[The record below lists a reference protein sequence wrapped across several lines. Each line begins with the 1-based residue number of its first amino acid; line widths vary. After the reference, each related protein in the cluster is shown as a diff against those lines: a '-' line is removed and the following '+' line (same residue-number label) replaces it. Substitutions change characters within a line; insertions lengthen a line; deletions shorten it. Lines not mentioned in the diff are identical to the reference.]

1 MKTIFAE
8 SFEEQPLWWQDAAPV
23 GISDVERSGETDVL
37 IVGSGYA
44 GLSCALSLS
53 NSGMDVT
60 VVDAEKCGMGASTRN
75 AGFLSGRAGVSKQI
89 DLQAAVGEKHA
100 AEILNEADEAY
111 ESLKTLVEGEHI
123 HCHLEQVG
131 RFVGAHTPKAF
142 EKLSLKVDEYNCDG
156 LNRYRMIS
164 RQEQREYAN
173 SDYWYGG
180 MLTQNAGLIHPSL
193 YHQGL
198 RTLCQNNGV
207 KIVSDSR
214 VVGIVNDGG
223 KKIVETITGTFKATE
238 VVLAT
243 NGYTD
248 NLSPWHQKRLIPIS
262 STLVAS
268 EELGSDRVNALLP
281 TGCPVIDTRRVLCF
295 ARPSPDGKR
304 ILFGGRARFTSMTG
318 KQSAE
323 ILHGQLTEMF
333 PQLSDIQVTNVWSGR
348 MAFTFDF
355 LPKIGVHEGI
365 HYALGCNAGCG
376 IVMMSWLGKK
386 VAEKI
391 LCNQQPTSAF
401 ERLPFK
407 SPTFYAGKPWFLPI
421 VGNWWRLRDWAE
433 RAQIKST

>member
-1 MKTIFAE
+1 MKTIFA
-8 SFEEQPLWWQDAAPV
+8 SNFEEQPLWWQDAAPLR
-23 GISDVERSGETDVL
+23 ISDSERSGETDVVV
-37 IVGSGYA
+37 VGSGYA
-44 GLSCALSLS
+44 GLSCALALS
-53 NSGMDVT
+53 KSGVNVT

-89 DLQAAVGEKHA
+89 DLQSAVGEKRA
-100 AEILNEADEAY
+100 AELLDEADEAY
-111 ESLKTLVEGEHI
+111 ESLQSLVAEKNI
-123 HCHLEQVG
+123 PCHLNKVG
-131 RFVGAHTPKAF
+131 RFVGAHTPNAF
-142 EKLSLKVDEYNCDG
+142 KKLSAKVDEYNCDG

-164 RQEQREYAN
+164 RREQREYAN

-198 RTLCQNNGV
+198 RTLCQENDV
-207 KIVSDSR
+207 KIISDSR
-214 VVGIVNDGG
+214 VIGIAHESGN
-223 KKIVETITGTFKATE
+223 KIVETTTGSFIAKE

-262 STLVAS
+262 STIVSS
-268 EELGSDRVNALLP
+268 EELGRERVAALLP

-318 KQSAE
+318 QQSAE
-323 ILHGQLTEMF
+323 ILYGQLTEMF
-333 PQLSDIQVTNVWSGR
+333 PQLSDIKVTNVWSGR

-355 LPKIGVHEGI
+355 LPKIGVHEGV

-386 VAEKI
+386 VADKI
-391 LCNQQPTSAF
+391 LSDQQPVSAF
-401 ERLPFK
+401 EGLPFK
-407 SPTFYAGKPWFLPI
+407 SPAFYAGKPWFLPI

-433 RAQIKST
+433 RAQLKSP

>member
-1 MKTIFAE
+1 M
-8 SFEEQPLWWQDAAPV
+8 
-23 GISDVERSGETDVL
+23 
-37 IVGSGYA
+37 
-44 GLSCALSLS
+44 
-53 NSGMDVT
+53 
-60 VVDAEKCGMGASTRN
+60 
-75 AGFLSGRAGVSKQI
+75 
-89 DLQAAVGEKHA
+89 
-100 AEILNEADEAY
+100 
-111 ESLKTLVEGEHI
+111 
-123 HCHLEQVG
+123 
-131 RFVGAHTPKAF
+131 
-142 EKLSLKVDEYNCDG
+142 
-156 LNRYRMIS
+156 
-164 RQEQREYAN
+164 
-173 SDYWYGG
+173 
-180 MLTQNAGLIHPSL
+180 
-193 YHQGL
+193 
-198 RTLCQNNGV
+198 
-207 KIVSDSR
+207 
-214 VVGIVNDGG
+214 
-223 KKIVETITGTFKATE
+223 
-238 VVLAT
+238 AT

-295 ARPSPDGKR
+295 ARPSPDRKR

-323 ILHGQLTEMF
+323 ILHGQLAEMF